1 MAIRLTGLHLLLSF
15 QCTLECDHCF
25 AWGSPNQS
33 GTMTINHIHRI
44 LQQAR
49 DAGTITSIYFE
60 GGEPFLYYALLL
72 QATREAA
79 GLGFEVGIVS
89 NGYWANTEE
98 DALLNLKP
106 FAGMVQDL
114 SVSSDLYHWSE
125 AASQQSHN
133 AALAASRLGIPI
145 GIISVAQP
153 GECEAATSTG
163 QLPSGKSQVMY
174 RGRAAV
180 KLAGGVEKHS
190 WQQFT
195 ACPHEDL
202 RDPGRVHLDPLGNLH
217 ICQGLVLG
225 NCFQTSL
232 SEICDRYDPEA
243 HPIAGPLLKGGPA
256 ELVRHYAAPHEENYA
271 DACHLCYAARLALRS
286 RFPQILAP
294 GQMYGLMEASASG

>member
-1 MAIRLTGLHLLLSF
+1 MAIKLTGLHLLLSY

-25 AWGSPNQS
+25 TWGSPNQS
-33 GTMTINHIHRI
+33 GTMTMANIRQFLH
-44 LQQAR
+44 QAR
-49 DAGTITSIYFE
+49 DLGTVTRIYFE

-72 QATREAA
+72 QGSRDAA

-98 DALLNLKP
+98 DALVNLRP
-106 FAGMVQDL
+106 FAGLVQDL
-114 SVSSDLYHWSE
+114 SISSDLFHWSE
-125 AASQQSHN
+125 AASQQSRN
-133 AALAASRLGIPI
+133 AALAAAALGIPL
-145 GIISVAQP
+145 GILAIAQP
-153 GECEAATSTG
+153 DSCDSPASLG
-163 QLPSGKSQVMY
+163 QLESGESRVMY

-180 KLAGGVEKHS
+180 KLAGRVEKHP

-217 ICQGLVLG
+217 LCQGLVLG

-232 SEICDRYDPEA
+232 AEICSRYDPAA

-256 ELVRHYAAPHEENYA
+256 ELVSQYDLPHEENYA

-286 RFPQILAP
+286 RFPQFLGP
-294 GQMYGLMEASASG
+294 GQMYGLMADRE